1 MFGNEYDI
9 VRQFPD
15 YFLDYRALLNPDIR
29 WTDRVHS
36 SSGDWSGN
44 LFDFYFRVYNKLT
57 QSLNVPFKLSGVA
70 RIDDTPMHEAIREAL
85 ANCLINADYFGSR
98 GVVITIQQKSI
109 TFANPGYSRTGKIQM
124 LRGGISDPRNR
135 GLMKMFNLID
145 IGERAGSGIPKIIN
159 IWKDE
164 DLVDPVI
171 EEEFDPDRT
180 ILTLSLEKKR
190 AIKPESTFPSS
201 TSQKTKKTL
210 EHQQKIVEFLKDN
223 GRSKCSD
230 IAAFLNLS
238 EARTRAILANMPNI
252 DILGSNRNRTYR
264 IK

>member
-1 MFGNEYDI
+1 MQIFWIPEI
-9 VRQFPD
+9 K
-15 YFLDYRALLNPDIR
+15 NPASI
-29 WTDRVHS
+29 
-36 SSGDWSGN
+36 
-44 LFDFYFRVYNKLT
+44 
-57 QSLNVPFKLSGVA
+57 LSK
-70 RIDDTPMHEAIREAL
+70 IE
-85 ANCLINADYFGSR
+85 S
-98 GVVITIQQKSI
+98 VI
-109 TFANPGYSRTGKIQM
+109 
-124 LRGGISDPRNR
+124 
-135 GLMKMFNLID
+135 
-145 IGERAGSGIPKIIN
+145 SGIADSIQKKRMLGVRWKPVQHTLIN

-264 IK
+264 IKWPYSLIACFPYKR